1 MSAETMKKKGQA
13 KQVKGNVIAAAGRV
27 TGNDKMKA
35 SGRADVAD
43 GKAQAA
49 VGGAGQKIKKIV
61 KDITGKR

>member
-1 MSAETMKKKGQA
+1 MSAETMKKKGPA

-35 SGRADVAD
+35 SGRADVAE
-43 GKAQAA
+43 GKGQAA
-49 VGGAGQKIKKIV
+49 IGDTGQKLKKVV